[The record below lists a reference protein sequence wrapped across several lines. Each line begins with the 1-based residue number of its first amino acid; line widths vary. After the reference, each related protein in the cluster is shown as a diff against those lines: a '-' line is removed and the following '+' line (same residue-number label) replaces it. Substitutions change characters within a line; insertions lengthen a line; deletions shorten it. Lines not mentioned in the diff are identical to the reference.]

1 MRRTIETAPR
11 DGNAIILEDD
21 AIGTYDVAH
30 WSAEADE
37 WVGENGEP
45 SKITPT
51 HWYPLQGEN
60 YLRQAHNISSSPS
73 LAEPSGARPSSAPV
87 KAKRTPHAR
96 RGFATSLIAATLVAA
111 ALIGIYF
118 RAEVGAYVARHT
130 GQQRAEGL
138 ANELAEARRAIDGLN
153 L

>member
-30 WSAEADE
+30 WSAAADE

-51 HWYPLQGEN
+51 HWYTLQGD
-60 YLRQAHNISSSPS
+60 YSLMQGHDIMRRPS
-73 LAEPSGARPSSAPV
+73 LAGPSASC
-87 KAKRTPHAR
+87 
-96 RGFATSLIAATLVAA
+96 ATRYTISFLFSLSLPPTL
-111 ALIGIYF
+111 
-118 RAEVGAYVARHT
+118 
-130 GQQRAEGL
+130 
-138 ANELAEARRAIDGLN
+138 
-153 L
+153 